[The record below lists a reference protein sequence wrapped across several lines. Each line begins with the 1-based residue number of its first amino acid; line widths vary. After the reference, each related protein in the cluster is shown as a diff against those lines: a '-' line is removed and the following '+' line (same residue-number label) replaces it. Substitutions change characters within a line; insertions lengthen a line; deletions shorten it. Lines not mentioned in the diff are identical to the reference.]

1 MTVINNNDLI
11 FSFSQMS
18 FLFFHFLDDNEMGDD
33 QNGQSDDDGDDDD
46 KGKRLSIDDENH
58 C

>member
-1 MTVINNNDLI
+1 
-11 FSFSQMS
+11 
-18 FLFFHFLDDNEMGDD
+18 MGDD